1 MDGFLSTLCDNL
13 HELQENTISSL
24 AESQKLCENLTE
36 ELKTI
41 KKTHSQVFY
50 LGDVG
55 GVKKKIL

>member
-13 HELQENTISSL
+13 HELQENAISSL
-24 AESQKLCENLTE
+24 AESQKQCENLMK

-55 GVKKKIL
+55 SVKKKIL